1 MLLITAFTVI
11 IKPLLISIQD
21 AVFREAYN
29 GKGTEQ
35 LPFIFISA
43 SILSKLQSCK
53 L

>member
-11 IKPLLISIQD
+11 IKPLFISIQD

-29 GKGTEQ
+29 CKGKE
-35 LPFIFISA
+35 LLLFIFIFA
-43 SILSKLQSCK
+43 SILSKLQSRK